1 MASAR
6 QVLRRGVTSHL
17 FVALEKRRTLK
28 DYARQIQT
36 QTTQSAGSPTGSAEA
51 LARPIPSPP
60 TETPRPT
67 IEKKIMKI
75 QINTDN
81 HLIGREALAQQ
92 AEARVQA
99 ALGHLAEQITR
110 VEFHHSDANGQKI
123 GAP

>member
-1 MASAR
+1 
-6 QVLRRGVTSHL
+6 LRRGVTSHL
-17 FVALEKRRTLK
+17 FVAVVKRRTLK
-28 DYARQIQT
+28 DYASQIQT
-36 QTTQSAGSPTGSAEA
+36 QTAQSAGSPTGSAEA

-92 AEARVQA
+92 AEARVRA
-99 ALGHLAEQITR
+99 ALGPPGGTNYPRRSPPQRRER
-110 VEFHHSDANGQKI
+110 PENR
-123 GAP
+123 GAMTNAA